1 MSNRYNYLNKYYLTL
16 NASLDGSSRFGDAI
30 NDGGITLGGSRFA
43 TMGSISAGWLVSS
56 ENFLQNIKVINLLK
70 LRGSI
75 GYSGNDDIGNYTAQ
89 QLYVSQNLL
98 GLQGLVRDN
107 IGNPELKWETVRKIN
122 LGADI
127 ALFDERFNASVD
139 VYENRTTDMI
149 TYETINPTS
158 GFDNI
163 VSNSGTMRT
172 RGIDLSLN
180 SRLVNTPD
188 INFDLGFT
196 LSHYINEVTD
206 IPNEFILSQFGG
218 ATYIT
223 QEGEDAN
230 LFFGYQTNGVYAST
244 AEATAANLKIPLGN
258 GNFAPF
264 QGGDV
269 IFTDLNGDQV
279 IDEKDRTVIGNPN
292 PDFTGS
298 VSTSFKYKRLS
309 LSALFNFSVGNDLY
323 NGLRNN
329 LEKMSGYENQS
340 IAVRNRWVAEGQQ
353 TSIPRAVWGD
363 PMGNASFSDRWIEDG
378 SYLRLKTL
386 VLAYDIP
393 LDLDYL
399 NAVKIYAT
407 ANNLFT
413 LTDYLG
419 YDPEFSATSSIFGQ
433 GQT

>member
-1 MSNRYNYLNKYYLTL
+1 M
-16 NASLDGSSRFGDAI
+16 
-30 NDGGITLGGSRFA
+30 
-43 TMGSISAGWLVSS
+43 
-56 ENFLQNIKVINLLK
+56 Q
-70 LRGSI
+70 
-75 GYSGNDDIGNYTAQ
+75 
-89 QLYVSQNLL
+89 
-98 GLQGLVRDN
+98 
-107 IGNPELKWETVRKIN
+107 
-122 LGADI
+122 
-127 ALFDERFNASVD
+127 
-139 VYENRTTDMI
+139 
-149 TYETINPTS
+149 
-158 GFDNI
+158 
-163 VSNSGTMRT
+163 T

-180 SRLVNTPD
+180 SRLVNTSD
-188 INFDLGFT
+188 LKFDLGFT
-196 LSHYINEVTD
+196 LSRYINEVTD
-206 IPNEFILSQFGG
+206 IPNEMILSQFGG

-223 QEGEDAN
+223 HEGEDAN
-230 LFFGYQTNGVYAST
+230 LFFGYQTNGVYATT
-244 AEATAANLKIPLGN
+244 AEATAAGLKIPLGN

-298 VSTSFKYKRLS
+298 VSTSFAYKRLS
-309 LSALFNFSVGNDLY
+309 LSALFNFSVGNDIY

-433 GQT
+433 GADIGLVPQFTTIQIGVRLGL